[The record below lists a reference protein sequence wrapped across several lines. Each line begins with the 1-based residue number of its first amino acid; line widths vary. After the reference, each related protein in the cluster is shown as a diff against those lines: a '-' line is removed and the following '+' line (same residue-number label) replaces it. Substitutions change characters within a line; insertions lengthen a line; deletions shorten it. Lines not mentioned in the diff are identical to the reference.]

1 MSYQCSLSFWNSI
14 LNYPNELWVA
24 TEAYYVLHIR
34 AQQHTCIIMYKLY
47 KYKGFNVHISGYI
60 YREIERERRGRS
72 YRRGLFAPVVLVR
85 YIYIYIY
92 IYRARLA
99 VRSSGQLFAGQMVQ

>member
-1 MSYQCSLSFWNSI
+1 MADCCRELELLLVSYQCSLSFWNSI

-60 YREIERERRGRS
+60 YRERERDVDVAIEGVC
-72 YRRGLFAPVVLVR
+72 LPL
-85 YIYIYIY
+85 
-92 IYRARLA
+92 LCW
-99 VRSSGQLFAGQMVQ
+99 